1 MQFKINYGT
10 FNTYQ
15 INKTKGV
22 FKMNYQSNLK
32 KFESQLEK
40 ETNKLFKMYDQGKD
54 LLDTEEQIEK
64 VNNLK
69 NIVESLQQLA

>member
-1 MQFKINYGT
+1 
-10 FNTYQ
+10 
-15 INKTKGV
+15 
-22 FKMNYQSNLK
+22 MNYQSNLK

-54 LLDTEEQIEK
+54 LLDTEEQTEK

-69 NIVESLQQLA
+69 KHCGKFATVSIKLWGRKHSTIGRIGNILAIW

>member
-1 MQFKINYGT
+1 
-10 FNTYQ
+10 
-15 INKTKGV
+15 
-22 FKMNYQSNLK
+22 MNYQSNLN
-32 KFESQLEK
+32 KFQNQLEK

-54 LLDTEEQIEK
+54 LLDTEEQTEK

>member
-1 MQFKINYGT
+1 
-10 FNTYQ
+10 
-15 INKTKGV
+15 
-22 FKMNYQSNLK
+22 MNYQSNLK
-32 KFESQLEK
+32 KFENQLEK

-54 LLDTEEQIEK
+54 LLDTEEQTEK